1 MILQWLLCIV
11 SSIVTVIIQC
21 DTSKKCNYFAFDARR
36 PIRPCTEV
44 RLQTCFN
51 INYLCD
57 YRVEERCL
65 LGYYLVSISGIS
77 KFERNIR
84 NFIHRG
90 IIFSFYHCYIF
101 FIYFLVV

>member
-1 MILQWLLCIV
+1 MMLLWLLCIV
-11 SSIVTVIIQC
+11 SSVVTVIIQC

-51 INYLCD
+51 INYPYD
-57 YRVEERCL
+57 YHVEELYL
-65 LGYYLVSISGIS
+65 LEYYLVSISGTS

-90 IIFSFYHCYIF
+90 MIFSFHCYIF